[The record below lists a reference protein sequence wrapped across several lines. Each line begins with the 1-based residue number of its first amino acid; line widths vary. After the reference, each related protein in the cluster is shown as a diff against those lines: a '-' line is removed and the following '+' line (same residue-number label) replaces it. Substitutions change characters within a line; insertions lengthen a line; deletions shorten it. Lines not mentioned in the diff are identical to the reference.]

1 YLFDRY
7 YAILHPLRQSGF
19 VETRGVYILAGIWIV
34 GALVSMPNAITTRT
48 STFKYNSEIY
58 MDCREEWGN
67 GNGGEIY
74 STALFL
80 FTFALPL
87 FALIFIYGS
96 IGYTIL
102 TRKPV
107 GESQQLANTRNIGS
121 IKAIKMMSMVVILF
135 AICWT
140 PIQMFN
146 FVIWMFGDSLKT
158 RTQFQMNVYVS
169 SFFLCHW
176 LAMAHS
182 LVLHHVNPFIYCFM
196 SDNFRV
202 SLEI

>member
-1 YLFDRY
+1 MMY

-19 VETRGVYILAGIWIV
+19 VETRGVYILATIWLFGI
-34 GALVSMPNAITTRT
+34 LVSLPNFIMTH
-48 STFKYNSEIY
+48 TFTFRYKSQVYL
-58 MDCREEWGN
+58 DCREEWGE
-67 GNGGEIY
+67 GTGGEIY
-74 STALFL
+74 STTLFL

-107 GESQQLANTRNIGS
+107 GESQQLANTRNIAS

-146 FVIWMFGDSLKT
+146 FVIWIFGNSLKT

-182 LVLHHVNPFIYCFM
+182 LVNPFIYCFM
-196 SDNFRV
+196 SDNFR
-202 SLEI
+202 